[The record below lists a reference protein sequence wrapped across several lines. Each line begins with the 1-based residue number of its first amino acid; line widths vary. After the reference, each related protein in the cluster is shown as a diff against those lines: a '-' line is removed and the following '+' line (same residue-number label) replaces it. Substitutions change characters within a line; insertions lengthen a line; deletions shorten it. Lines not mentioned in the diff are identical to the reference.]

1 MPGLFAVALAFV
13 VAVTRYVSP
22 AAQSTAYVLIAV
34 GMALGCALWVRDGHV
49 W

>member
-1 MPGLFAVALAFV
+1 MPGLFAVALGFV

-22 AAQSTAYVLIAV
+22 AAQSTAYVLIAIGV
-34 GMALGCALWVRDGHV
+34 VLGIALWVRDGYV

>member
-1 MPGLFAVALAFV
+1 MIVLMGVGLAFI

-22 AAQSTAYVLIAV
+22 AAQPTAYVLIAI
-34 GMALGCALWVRDGHV
+34 GLGLGIALKIRTGSV